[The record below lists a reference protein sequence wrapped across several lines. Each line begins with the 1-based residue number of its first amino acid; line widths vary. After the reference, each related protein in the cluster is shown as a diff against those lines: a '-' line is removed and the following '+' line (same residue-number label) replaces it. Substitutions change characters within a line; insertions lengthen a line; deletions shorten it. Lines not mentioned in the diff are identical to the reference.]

1 MIQQKLLFTRQDELG
16 LVLVGTDETDNDLAA
31 EDGGSYEHVTVLKQ
45 LQKPDLQ
52 LLETIKSVGGGVGHD
67 CTVA

>member
-16 LVLVGTDETDNDLAA
+16 LVLVGTDETENDLAA
-31 EDGGSYEHVTVLKQ
+31 EEGGSYEHVTVLKQ

-52 LLETIKSVGGGVGHD
+52 MLETIKSVRD
-67 CTVA
+67 ESD